1 MPGTEVELA
10 VKIRLKKMGSKKRPF
25 YRLIAADSRSPRDGR
40 FLETLGH
47 YNPMVEPAEIMIDED
62 KVHKWLNN
70 GAKPT
75 VNAANLLK
83 SQGILE
89 RWELRKQGVSIAEL
103 DAKIEERRAKQPKAQ
118 PKEKKKLSK
127 KAIAAAK
134 AAEEEAAKAAE
145 EEAKAEE
152 APAEEAAAE
161 EAPAEEAPAE
171 TKAEEAPAEEAP
183 AEEAPAEE
191 APAEEAPAEEAPP
204 EEAPAE
210 EASDEEKKS

>member
-1 MPGTEVELA
+1 MA

-40 FLETLGH
+40 FLETLGN
-47 YNPMVEPAEIMIDED
+47 YNPMVEPAEIKIDED
-62 KVHKWLNN
+62 KVYKWLDN

-75 VNAANLLK
+75 VSAANLLK
-83 SQGILE
+83 AEGILE
-89 RWELRKQGVSIAEL
+89 RWELLKSGVTIAEL

-134 AAEEEAAKAAE
+134 TAEEEAAKAAE
-145 EEAKAEE
+145 EEAKPAEVAKPVETVEEVE
-152 APAEEAAAE
+152 APA

-171 TKAEEAPAEEAP
+171 DKKPAEEAP
-183 AEEAPAEE
+183 AEEAE
-191 APAEEAPAEEAPP
+191 APAEESGE
-204 EEAPAE
+204 
-210 EASDEEKKS
+210 EEKS

>member
-1 MPGTEVELA
+1 LA

-25 YRLIAADSRSPRDGR
+25 YRLIVADSRSPRDGR

-47 YNPMVEPAEIMIDED
+47 YNPMVEPAEIKIDED
-62 KVHKWLNN
+62 KVYKWLDN

-83 SQGILE
+83 AQGILE
-89 RWELRKQGVSIAEL
+89 RWRLLKSGVTIAEL

-134 AAEEEAAKAAE
+134 VAEEEAAKPEESPEEVDTPAE
-145 EEAKAEE
+145 PSVEE
-152 APAEEAAAE
+152 APADTK
-161 EAPAEEAPAE
+161 PAED
-171 TKAEEAPAEEAP
+171 APAEEAP
-183 AEEAPAEE
+183 AEEAPAKDK
-191 APAEEAPAEEAPP
+191 PAQD
-204 EEAPAE
+204 APAE
-210 EASDEEKKS
+210 EASAKDKPAQEASAEEAEAPAEESGEEKKS